1 MSSNSSL
8 GGPGASV
15 EEKFRLDESLHH
27 ELAKPEIGR
36 NPLTPKGE
44 PLTLPDPGFPRY
56 PERKTTLMSEKEYQR
71 VQRMLTI
78 KAWGVPYAK
87 SRWYAKQLR
96 PIVGYL
102 FTEYK
107 CNLDCH
113 YCWAYNN
120 TVKRMTEDT
129 AKRSIDWLEHSCFR
143 VLALMGGEPL
153 LRWPFVHKVTDYAAK
168 KGFFVYLATNGRL
181 LRPKV
186 IDRLGDA
193 GLAVINL
200 AVDSVDERPELPKA
214 FNPIKENFEYMV
226 KMQRHYGYT
235 SFLNINITRINL
247 DDVRELTEIGRS
259 YNLATDYHINESPMM
274 DQEHFKHQDEN
285 STFITPEDY
294 PKIDDLLDWLID
306 KHEQGYKMPNPKEQ
320 LANMK
325 NMMRGQVEPWPCRAG
340 QNTLII
346 REDGT
351 LAPCFP
357 MYGASHDWGQ
367 VENPGFNLVQ
377 LDEMK
382 KSCNTTCFST
392 LNSIVGHC
400 YNNVRILKWIG
411 KQAKNRFRG
420 VTGSI

>member
-1 MSSNSSL
+1 VSGL
-8 GGPGASV
+8 QVIQPV
-15 EEKFRLDESLHH
+15 EESGEGFRLERKLHNQLSES
-27 ELAKPEIGR
+27 GNQR
-36 NPLTPKGE
+36 NPLQPKGE
-44 PLTLPDPGFPRY
+44 PLTLPEPGFPQH
-56 PERKTTLMSEKEYQR
+56 PELLEKRMTETEYQKANR
-71 VQRMLTI
+71 IRAW
-78 KAWGVPYAK
+78 KAWGVPYFK
-87 SRWYAKQLR
+87 SRWHSKELR
-96 PIVGYL
+96 PIVAYL

-120 TVKRMTEDT
+120 TVKGMTEDT
-129 AKRSIDWLEHSCFR
+129 ARRSIDWLEDIGCR

-193 GLAVINL
+193 GVAVINL
-200 AVDSVDERPELPKA
+200 AIDSVEERPELPKA
-214 FNPIKENFEYMV
+214 FMPIKENFEYMV
-226 KMQRHYGYT
+226 KMQRHYGYA
-235 SFLNINITRINL
+235 SFININITRINL
-247 DDVRELTEIGRS
+247 DDVRQLTEIGRA
-259 YNLATDYHINESPMM
+259 YGLATDYHINESPMM
-274 DQEHFKHQDEN
+274 EQEHFKYKEGN
-285 STFITPEDY
+285 NTFITPDDY
-294 PKIDDLLDWLID
+294 ARIDELIDWLIE
-306 KHEQGYKMPNPKEQ
+306 KHDQGYKMPNPKAQ

-325 NMMRGQVEPWPCRAG
+325 DMMRGEVEPWPCRAG

-357 MYGASHDWGQ
+357 MYGATHDWGQ
-367 VENPGFNLVQ
+367 VENHNFDLVQ
-377 LDEMK
+377 LDTMK
-382 KSCNTTCFST
+382 ESCNTTCFST

-400 YNNVRILKWIG
+400 YDDMRVIKWLA

-420 VTGSI
+420 VTGSM

>member
-1 MSSNSSL
+1 MSSVKQLDPSTES
-8 GGPGASV
+8 
-15 EEKFRLDESLHH
+15 FRLDRDLHE
-27 ELAKPEIGR
+27 ELTQPGGQR
-36 NPLTPKGE
+36 DPLRPKGE
-44 PLTLPDPGFPRY
+44 PLVLPEPVFPQR
-56 PERKTTLMSEKEYQR
+56 PEVLEKLMTDAEYHR
-71 VQRMLTI
+71 FNRSRAV
-78 KAWGVPYAK
+78 KAWAVPYLK
-87 SRWYAKQLR
+87 SRWHRKQLR

-120 TVKRMTEDT
+120 QHKGMTED
-129 AKRSIDWLEHSCFR
+129 AARRSIDWMEEIGCR
-143 VLALMGGEPL
+143 VLAIMGGEPL
-153 LRWPFVHKVTDYAAK
+153 IRWPFVHKVTDYAAK
-168 KGFFVYLATNGRL
+168 KGFFVYLATNGSL

-193 GLAVINL
+193 GMAVINL
-200 AVDSVDERPELPKA
+200 AIDSIEERPELPKA
-214 FNPIKENFEYMV
+214 FVPYKENFEYMV
-226 KMQRHYGYT
+226 KMQRHYGYS
-235 SFLNINITRINL
+235 SFININITRINL
-247 DDVRELTEIGRS
+247 DDVRELTEIGRR

-274 DQEHFKHQDEN
+274 EQDHFKHKEGN
-285 STFITPEDY
+285 NTFITPDDY
-294 PKIDDLLDWLID
+294 EKIDELIDWLMK
-306 KHEQGYKMPNPKEQ
+306 KHDEGYKMANPKSQ

-325 NMMRGQVEPWPCRAG
+325 QMMRGKIQPWSCRAG

-357 MYGASHDWGQ
+357 MYGATHNWGQ
-367 VENPGFNLVQ
+367 VENPSFDLVQ

-382 KSCNTTCFST
+382 KTCNTTCFST

-400 YNNVRILKWIG
+400 YDDMQIIKWLA

-420 VTGSI
+420 VTGSM